1 MVVEILVSL
10 KGLPTLEF
18 QAQEDG
24 FAKIEKGLIITNLV
38 ISIGWHVVDTVQLG
52 QVQTSPLSQTS
63 CWQGRYDLVGSC
75 HE

>member
-1 MVVEILVSL
+1 MVIELL
-10 KGLPTLEF
+10 ALEF

-24 FAKIEKGLIITNLV
+24 FAKIEMSFTITNLV
-38 ISIGWHVVDTVQLG
+38 ILIGWHVVDTVQLG